1 MTLENCRSML
11 EQAKLKGNTDEVAML
26 EARIVRKLNHPKY
39 AHLNIP
45 KLEVKED
52 GKKSKR

>member
-1 MTLENCRSML
+1 MTLENCRRML
-11 EQAKLKGNTDEVAML
+11 EQAKERKDTVEIEML

-39 AHLNIP
+39 AHLKIP